1 MRIFPFYR
9 LNFLRK
15 LNYPTT
21 HADGSQEIT
30 SSSRSDRRIAT
41 YVSKITYIYGRDEEM
56 NI

>member
-21 HADGSQEIT
+21 HADGSQGIT

-41 YVSKITYIYGRDEEM
+41 YVSKITYIYGRDGEM